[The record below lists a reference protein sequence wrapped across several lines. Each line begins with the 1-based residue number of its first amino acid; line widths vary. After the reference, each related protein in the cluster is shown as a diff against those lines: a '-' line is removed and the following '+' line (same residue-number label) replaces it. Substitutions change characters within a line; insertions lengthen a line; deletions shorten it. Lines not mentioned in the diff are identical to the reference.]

1 MWGVRFSA
9 AVLLTALSIAAL
21 SAQDECSALATEA
34 IIRANAACSQI
45 GSNEACYGYSAVE
58 AAFQPLIDPT
68 PFDEAGHLAAI
79 TDILS
84 LQTLPLT
91 PELNEWGIA
100 LIQVQP
106 ELPDVL
112 PGQHVTFLLFGSAEL
127 QRSDSNDNTPEEPM
141 RVFRLETGIV
151 QTRCREVSSDGLII
165 QTPRGAGDIAFTIN
179 GVNVNVGSTIW
190 FEAKPDGE
198 MIVRTLEGSAEV
210 EVDGIVQI
218 ADEGTF
224 VSVPMDED
232 LEPDGLPEEPEAY
245 VIEEDEWLLP
255 LEMLDE
261 EITLDALMD
270 DSATDSTGTDSSSNS
285 DSDDDNSGGT
295 ETGEQPP
302 PGSDDTGGGDDS
314 GDGGGGDGG

>member
-9 AVLLTALSIAAL
+9 AVLLAALSIAAVY
-21 SAQDECSALATEA
+21 AQDECSALATEA
-34 IIRANAACSQI
+34 IIRANAACAQI
-45 GSNEACYGYSAVE
+45 SSNEACYGYSAVE
-58 AAFQPLIDPT
+58 AEFQPLIDPI

-79 TDILS
+79 TDILT

-91 PELNEWGIA
+91 PQLNEWGIA
-100 LIQVQP
+100 LLHVQP
-106 ELPDVL
+106 NLPDVL

-127 QRSDSNDNTPEEPM
+127 QRSDSDDNTPQEPM

-151 QTRCREVSSDGLII
+151 QTRCRELSSDGLII

-190 FEAKPDGE
+190 FEAQPEGA

-210 EVDGIVQI
+210 EVDGVVQI

-232 LEPDGLPEEPEAY
+232 LEPDGPPEEPEAF

-261 EITLDALMD
+261 EITLDTLMD
-270 DSATDSTGTDSSSNS
+270 NSVTDDSTGTNASSSS
-285 DSDDDNSGGT
+285 DSDDDNSDDT
-295 ETGEQPP
+295 ETGDEQAPP
-302 PGSDDTGGGDDS
+302 D
-314 GDGGGGDGG
+314 GDGGGEDGG